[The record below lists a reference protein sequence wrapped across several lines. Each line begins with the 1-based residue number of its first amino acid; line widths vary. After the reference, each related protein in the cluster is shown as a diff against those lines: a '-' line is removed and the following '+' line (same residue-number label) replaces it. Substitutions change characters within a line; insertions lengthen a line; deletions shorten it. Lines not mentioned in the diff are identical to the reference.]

1 MSRFV
6 ASFLI
11 TITIVF
17 GCLGGDGFKFS
28 SEFYKLLGTTATEDM
43 TVDAVF
49 EHELVNGD
57 ELYRMSRRIMQ
68 LSQDL
73 QYSRDEKV
81 ALSHKGMMLRK
92 AFTEARTLAEKTAR
106 KPVYVE
112 DKIRLIPL
120 PARAVKPLSP
130 DEWMVSDLGKK
141 KIAEILS
148 AEPKTFKGLVDYLLG
163 NDETK
168 VMKISF
174 SATLNRIPPRLKKA
188 TLQEQMN
195 WIYRA
200 YVVMNK
206 TAPKDNA
213 GKRGSKKEHK
223 ANPVLPHNE
232 NGRPPV
238 KPYRVKRMK

>member
-28 SEFYKLLGTTATEDM
+28 SEFYKLLETTATEDM

-57 ELYRMSRRIMQ
+57 ELYRMSRRIMH

-73 QYSRDEKV
+73 QYSRDEKI
-81 ALSHKGMMLRK
+81 ALSHKGMILRK
-92 AFTEARTLAEKTAR
+92 AFTEARTLAAKSAY
-106 KPVYVE
+106 KPTVR
-112 DKIRLIPL
+112 DNIRFIRRPT
-120 PARAVKPLSP
+120 RAVKPLLP

-168 VMKISF
+168 FMKISF
-174 SATLNRIPPRLKKA
+174 GATLNRIPPRLKEA

-213 GKRGSKKEHK
+213 GKRGSKKERK

-238 KPYRVKRMK
+238 KPYRVKRM